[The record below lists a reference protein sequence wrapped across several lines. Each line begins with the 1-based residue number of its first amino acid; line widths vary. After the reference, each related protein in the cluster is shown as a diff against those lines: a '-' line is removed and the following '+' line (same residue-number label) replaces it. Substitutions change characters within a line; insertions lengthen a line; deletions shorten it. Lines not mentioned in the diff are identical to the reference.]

1 MNKQWNRHVNQR
13 LKENTISN
21 VSLCC
26 LHKRFIT
33 FSVFKAID
41 LLPFIHQVKSFV
53 VSVLQINPFGFVVN
67 HVLNTNVLAAQ
78 A

>member
-21 VSLCC
+21 VSLCY
-26 LHKRFIT
+26 LHKIFNT
-33 FSVFKAID
+33 FSVFIAID
-41 LLPFIHQVKSFV
+41 LLLFIHQVKSFV
-53 VSVLQINPFGFVVN
+53 VSVLQINPFWFVVN
-67 HVLNTNVLAAQ
+67 HVLNTYVLAAQ